1 MYNFKNILINNRL
14 LFEFLDKHDKKTD
27 IFIKYINKDNIF
39 INRLNDI
46 IKKDDTNPLI
56 YFSFMNITK
65 NKYSLYLA
73 DPSCKLQYILL
84 TYNYQCSR
92 HIKQIIKDINIIIKT
107 TNNIHI
113 FYENFNILNYLV
125 NLIEN
130 KNNMVNMKIY
140 IFYNTIKKFFINYNI
155 NKLFNFENNYIL
167 CNQILGWFYIHDYI
181 ISDEIIIYNK
191 RQLINIMSCIK
202 NFYYYTKFVNSS
214 RIGQSNRIIKN
225 NIRLIKPY
233 IYISIIKFYWIS
245 ACIRYIIFNK

>member
-27 IFIKYINKDNIF
+27 IFIKYVIFVNKDNIF

-46 IKKDDTNPLI
+46 IKKDYTNPLI

-92 HIKQIIKDINIIIKT
+92 HIKEMIKDINIIIKT

-155 NKLFNFENNYIL
+155 DKLFNFENNYIL

-191 RQLINIMSCIK
+191 RKLINIMSY
-202 NFYYYTKFVNSS
+202 FYYYTIFVNSS
-214 RIGQSNRIIKN
+214 RISQSNRIIKN

-233 IYISIIKFYWIS
+233 IYVFYWIS